1 MKKTMVTS
9 ILLLSLLTPVS
20 ANAETPEERTA
31 KIQANIKAASNMAK
45 IAKAKSEYALI
56 KAKQA
61 EAISKKTTADV
72 EVLRIKTNSQ
82 LQGIKKQ
89 LDDLNKQVDALI
101 KLLKT
106 SNNF

>member
-1 MKKTMVTS
+1 MRKAIVALV
-9 ILLLSLLTPVS
+9 LLLTFLAPVS

-45 IAKAKSEYALI
+45 IAKAKSELALI

-61 EAISKKTTADV
+61 ETISKKTTKDV
-72 EVLRIKTNSQ
+72 EVLRIKTTSQ

-89 LDDLNKQVDALI
+89 LDDFKKQLDALI
-101 KLLKT
+101 KLLYT
-106 SNNF
+106 L

>member
-1 MKKTMVTS
+1 MVTLV
-9 ILLLSLLTPVS
+9 LLLSLLTPVS

-31 KIQANIKAASNMAK
+31 KILADIKVASNMAK
-45 IAKAKSEYALI
+45 IAKAKSELALI

-72 EVLRIKTNSQ
+72 KVLRTKTTSQ

-89 LDDLNKQVDALI
+89 LDALT

-106 SNNF
+106 L